1 MKHDHLP
8 THLQNGSH
16 AAVPLP
22 NGDYNHH
29 RFNPYNDV
37 EDEGTFDPVKLFWYV
52 IHYRLL
58 LVAFFIAAIVL
69 AIFFNFLQTPQYG
82 SNTRIEILTS
92 SAKVF
97 QDLEV
102 TTQSNDL
109 RTFET
114 AKQKML
120 SRELAKRV
128 VFELGLAEDPEFLAP
143 TPKFSLT
150 NITKRFTAGSDKK
163 ELDELSAEEREEL
176 ALEKIKNNLSIS
188 LIRNTSILR
197 VGFTH
202 PTPEVAAKISNQ
214 MAKSYIEQSIDKKS
228 ETSSVAKDF
237 IQQQVIQTKAS
248 LHESEKELVEY
259 AEAAGIT
266 VTGSEVSLIA
276 SSIAEINSALSQ
288 AVQERLEA
296 ERFKTQISNGDAAS
310 LPDVFASGSI
320 QTTNLK
326 IAELRATY
334 QEKLSTLKPGFPEM
348 IRLNAQINE
357 LRRQVRS
364 EINSIAKSVELKYEQ
379 SKSKEASLR
388 LELAELEKQQSS
400 YQRKN
405 IRYTILKR
413 EVDSNRSQYE
423 SLITKLSD
431 VGIGSELRDA
441 SANIVEFAVPATRP
455 LSPKLLFS
463 LFGFLAAFAGLAAA
477 TIYILELLNNTFS
490 IPDQLENELNLPILG
505 VLPYTESSELLE
517 TFDNP
522 NSALSEAYRTLRTSV
537 QFTGTDTNIR
547 SLMVTSSEP
556 SEGKSTTAFR
566 LAHDFASLGRKVL
579 IIDGDLRK
587 PRMHRLFN
595 TDAGIGLSNLLTNVV
610 RGGDVIKIFRETD
623 NPNITFLSAGTIP
636 PNPSDLLV
644 SQKMGLTIHYCTKK
658 YDLVIIDCPPVMGLS
673 DAPIIARQVDATLI
687 VVSSKQVTRK
697 AAKNALKR
705 LRSVGANVIGCAFTK
720 FKVNQLDYNYAY
732 RYMQYN
738 YYTYESEE
746 PQPALL
752 SKDTNDVNQH
762 SLQKSSRF
770 SRLASRFG
778 FAR

>member
-1 MKHDHLP
+1 MKHEHLP
-8 THLQNGSH
+8 THLQNGSD
-16 AAVPLP
+16 AVIPMP
-22 NGDYNHH
+22 NGGYNYHG
-29 RFNPYNDV
+29 FNPYNNM
-37 EDEGTFDPVKLFWYV
+37 EEEGTFDPVKLFWYV

-143 TPKFSLT
+143 TPKFALT

-163 ELDELSAEEREEL
+163 ELGELTAEEREEL
-176 ALEKIKNNLSIS
+176 ALEKIKENLSIS

-202 PTPEVAAKISNQ
+202 PNPEVAAKISNQ

-248 LHESEKELVEY
+248 LHQSEKELVEY
-259 AEAAGIT
+259 AEGAGIT

-276 SSIAEINSALSQ
+276 SSITEINSALSQ

-413 EVDSNRSQYE
+413 EVDSNRRQYE

-455 LSPKLLFS
+455 LSPKLL
-463 LFGFLAAFAGLAAA
+463 LNLVAFLAAFAGLAAA
-477 TIYILELLNNTFS
+477 AIYILELLNNTFS
-490 IPDQLENELNLPILG
+490 IPDQLENELNIPILG
-505 VLPYTESSELLE
+505 VLPYTENSELLE
-517 TFDNP
+517 AFDNP

-705 LRSVGANVIGCAFTK
+705 LRAVGANVIGCAFTK

-738 YYTYESEE
+738 YYTYQSDE

-752 SKDTNDVNQH
+752 SKDTNDFNEP
-762 SLQKSSRF
+762 SLKKISKF